1 MTPLGNYFG
10 RKQFIEIEKNSI
22 NNEKLFPGTLQTD
35 ENQIEKE
42 KEEGPRHDDKDDVK
56 MAEECR
62 RAEEEE
68 EKNKK
73 EEEEYLLSEYD
84 DQKALHLAA
93 GELCHQIKSNQIKSN
108 QINLN

>member
-1 MTPLGNYFG
+1 MTPHGNYFE

-22 NNEKLFPGTLQTD
+22 NNENLFPGTLQTD

-42 KEEGPRHDDKDDVK
+42 KEEGSRHDDKDDVK

-68 EKNKK
+68 KNKK
-73 EEEEYLLSEYD
+73 EEEEYLLSEYI

-108 QINLN
+108 QINLH

>member
-1 MTPLGNYFG
+1 MTPHGNYFE

-22 NNEKLFPGTLQTD
+22 NNENLFPGTLQTD

-56 MAEECR
+56 MAEESR
-62 RAEEEE
+62 RAEEEK

-93 GELCHQIKSNQIKSN
+93 GELCHKIKSNQIK
-108 QINLN
+108 